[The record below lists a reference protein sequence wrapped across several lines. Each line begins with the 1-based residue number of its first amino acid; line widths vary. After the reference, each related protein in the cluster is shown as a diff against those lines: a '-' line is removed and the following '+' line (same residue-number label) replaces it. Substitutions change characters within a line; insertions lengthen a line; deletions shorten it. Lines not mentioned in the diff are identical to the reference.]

1 LSIAD
6 QELAKELEKLKD
18 KVKILETSEVIQRMA
33 GGTRVPETT
42 TAGTTLAQ
50 SAQTTITEPD
60 ITEARRRVDHLE
72 KLLDF
77 LETEFGSTK
86 KSYAE
91 FIANGQITYHML
103 WFLFRINKC
112 MIFEDDQSGL
122 AMAGQVYLR

>member
-1 LSIAD
+1 M
-6 QELAKELEKLKD
+6 KD

-33 GGTRVPETT
+33 GGTGAPETT

-50 SAQTTITEPD
+50 SAQTTTGTTEPD